1 MLHHSLAVH
10 TGACLLCKPGLCMHA
25 QLCKPGLCMHA
36 QLCPVITHKSPD
48 PCDPPPPFG
57 ALHASRRRYAAG
69 DISPLV

>member
-10 TGACLLCKPGLCMHA
+10 TGACL
-25 QLCKPGLCMHA
+25 LCKPGLCMHA